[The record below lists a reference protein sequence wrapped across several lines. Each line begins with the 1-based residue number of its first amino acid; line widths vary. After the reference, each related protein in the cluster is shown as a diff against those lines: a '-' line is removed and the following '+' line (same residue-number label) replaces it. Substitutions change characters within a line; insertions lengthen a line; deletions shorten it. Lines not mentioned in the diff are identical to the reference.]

1 MFYHSHYRTHDSE
14 SLTIFFGENGQGD
27 TEQVLPEH
35 PHFAEILRIVQD
47 ENTTVTEDEL
57 RAKISLA
64 FVIGTRMQELSERV
78 RTDGRNVYFDGDI
91 IRTEIANHIIR
102 MVEEN
107 DPKLR
112 SVVKFLEKVS
122 QNPSAESRE
131 SLYRWLQDRE
141 FTLTADGDFIAYK
154 GVAINDDGVSI
165 SRNSGNAIVDGV
177 PFRGYVPNREGSVI
191 EIPRSQVDPDTNE
204 GCSTGLH
211 AGTWDY
217 AHRFARGRT
226 LKVQINPR
234 DVVAVPAHARFQK
247 LRVCRYLVLEETD
260 APETLPVIGT
270 YEEDPVENDLDF
282 YGEDEDAEYGFH
294 SNGELRFSEWEDEGF
309 SREEAENFAN
319 KGLTLDDAIDQREA
333 DDSAAECDVEV
344 PVVASVDVFVLSS
357 DEGSEDE
364 GSDEGEVYGLNEDG
378 SIHYGE
384 WFEED
389 FSRNEADTFTANGV
403 TLDDAIA
410 KRAAEAVE
418 IVVAGLNSAVA
429 NSAEEATTPST
440 EEKPKKKKKGKK
452 KKNKKKKNQQ

>member
-35 PHFAEILRIVQD
+35 PHYAEILRIVQD
-47 ENTTVTEDEL
+47 DNTTVTEDEL

-91 IRTEIANHIIR
+91 SRTEIANHIIR

-112 SVVKFLEKVS
+112 SVVRFLEKVS

-234 DVVAVPAHARFQK
+234 DVVAAHARFQK

-270 YEEDPVENDLDF
+270 YEEDPEEKDFGF
-282 YGEDEDAEYGFH
+282 YGDDEDAEYGFH

-309 SREEAENFAN
+309 SREDAENFAN
-319 KGLTLDDAIDQREA
+319 KGLTLDDAIDQRESAENA
-333 DDSAAECDVEV
+333 DDCDVEV
-344 PVVASVDVFVLSS
+344 PVVASVDVFVLVTDDVETDAEDSS
-357 DEGSEDE
+357 EEE
-364 GSDEGEVYGLNEDG
+364 SDAPVAETT
-378 SIHYGE
+378 
-384 WFEED
+384 
-389 FSRNEADTFTANGV
+389 EAKAD
-403 TLDDAIA
+403 
-410 KRAAEAVE
+410 
-418 IVVAGLNSAVA
+418 
-429 NSAEEATTPST
+429 
-440 EEKPKKKKKGKK
+440 KPKKKKKGKK
-452 KKNKKKKNQQ
+452 KKKKNQQ